1 MIKYEGYTLNIGKKY
16 RFARQ
21 NGSLR
26 GEMQAMAEY
35 NLSSSLSGYAVTIK
49 NLFTAEKDDKRSG
62 FKTIL
67 L

>member
-1 MIKYEGYTLNIGKKY
+1 MTKNAIFFTTNYITGLIKYEGCTLNIRKKY

-26 GEMQAMAEY
+26 GEMQAMAES

-49 NLFTAEKDDKRSG
+49 K
-62 FKTIL
+62 
-67 L
+67 

>member
-1 MIKYEGYTLNIGKKY
+1 LIKYEGYTLNISKKN

-35 NLSSSLSGYAVTIK
+35 NLLSSLSGYAVTIK
-49 NLFTAEKDDKRSG
+49 KKFTAER
-62 FKTIL
+62 
-67 L
+67 